1 MRLADRPEDRAYLA
15 ESLPIVTKAGYN
27 ETAQGFLEAVE
38 DGVVTPVVFENEQ
51 GYRGMA
57 LVSIFRAGRQEK
69 SLYIAAMYGESDATD
84 EEREV
89 AMDKIIAMGRLN
101 GCSRLTFNS
110 TRRGWKR
117 AAAHYGFTPSP
128 YISFER
134 RIA

>member
-1 MRLADRPEDRAYLA
+1 MRRAEVSRDRDYLA
-15 ESLPIVTKAGYN
+15 KSLQSVTACGYN
-27 ETAQGFLEAVE
+27 ESAEGFLEAVE
-38 DGVVTPVVFENEQ
+38 DGVVTPIVFENST

-69 SLYIAAMYGESDATD
+69 SLYIAAMYGEPDATD

-89 AMDKIIAMGRLN
+89 AMEKIIAMGRLN

-110 TRRGWKR
+110 TRRGWRR
-117 AAAHYGFTPSP
+117 AAARYGFQPSP
-128 YISFER
+128 YIAFER